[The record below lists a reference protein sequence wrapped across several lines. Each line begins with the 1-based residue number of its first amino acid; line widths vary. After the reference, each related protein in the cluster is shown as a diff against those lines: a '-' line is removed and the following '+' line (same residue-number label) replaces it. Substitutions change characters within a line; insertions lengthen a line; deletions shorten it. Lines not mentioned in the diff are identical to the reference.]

1 MANASDFLSLEKVD
15 AHNHLNLGMRYAS
28 YVSWAGFY
36 IPNFPRKMNG
46 LGEMHEVIGQYTRN
60 RSATAKDVQDLI
72 TLSVKD
78 AIADGVTVLEGS
90 CDISF
95 VHHCNDSVD
104 EYVELIHGI
113 VKKFEGQIE
122 LLPELGMGKL
132 FDKTKIDAWV
142 PPLLESGIFK
152 SIDLYGPEVEDGI
165 DQFKYI
171 YDMAGKLGIKKKAHV
186 GEFSDA
192 KSVRSFIEFFELDEV
207 QHGIGAAYD
216 DSVLQFI
223 KDRNIRCNVTPA
235 SNIMLSAVKSLEEHP
250 IKKLVEFGI
259 PVTICTDDLLFFNRS
274 VSEQCADLINANVLT
289 EEQVKS
295 ILKQGVESYKK

>member
-28 YVSWAGFY
+28 YVPWAGFY

-46 LGEMHEVIGQYTRN
+46 LGEMHEVIAQYTRN
-60 RSATAKDVQDLI
+60 RSATARDVQDLI

-122 LLPELGMGKL
+122 LRPELGMGKL

-207 QHGIGAAYD
+207 QHGIGAAND

-235 SNIMLSAVKSLEEHP
+235 SNVMLSAVKSLEEHP

-274 VSEQCADLINANVLT
+274 VSEQCADLVNANVLT

>member
-1 MANASDFLSLEKVD
+1 MVNASDFLSLEKVD

-72 TLSVKD
+72 TLSIQD
-78 AIADGVTVLEGS
+78 AITDGVTILEGS
-90 CDISF
+90 CDIGF
-95 VHHCNDSVD
+95 VNHCGGSVD
-104 EYVELIHGI
+104 AYIELIDKI
-113 VKKFEGQIE
+113 VKKFEGQIDVR
-122 LLPELGMGKL
+122 PELGMGKL
-132 FDKTKIDAWV
+132 FDKTKIDMWV
-142 PPLLESGIFK
+142 KPLLESGVFK
-152 SIDLYGPEVEDGI
+152 SIDLYGPEVEDGL

-171 YDMAGKLGIKKKAHV
+171 YDMAGKLGIKRKAHV

-192 KSVRSFIEFFELDEV
+192 KSVKAFIEIFELDEV
-207 QHGIGAAYD
+207 QHGIGAAND

-235 SNIMLSAVKSLEEHP
+235 SNVMLSAVKSLEEHP
-250 IKKLVEFGI
+250 IKKMVEFGI
-259 PVTICTDDLLFFNRS
+259 PVTICTDDLMFFNRS

-289 EEQVKS
+289 EEQVRK
-295 ILKQGVESYKK
+295 ILSESVASYKK

>member
-1 MANASDFLSLEKVD
+1 MANVSDFLTLEKVD

-28 YVSWAGFY
+28 YVPWAGFY

-46 LGEMHEVIGQYTRN
+46 LGEMHEVIAQYTRN

-95 VHHCNDSVD
+95 VHHCNDSID

-122 LLPELGMGKL
+122 LRPELGMGKL

-207 QHGIGAAYD
+207 QHGIGAAND

-235 SNIMLSAVKSLEEHP
+235 SNVMLSAVKSLEEHP

-274 VSEQCADLINANVLT
+274 VSEQCADLVNANVLT

>member
-1 MANASDFLSLEKVD
+1 MANVSDFLTLEKVD

-28 YVSWAGFY
+28 YVPWAGFY

-46 LGEMHEVIGQYTRN
+46 LGEMHEVIAQYTRN

-122 LLPELGMGKL
+122 LRPELGMGKL
-132 FDKTKIDAWV
+132 FDKSKIDAWV

-171 YDMAGKLGIKKKAHV
+171 YDLAGKLGIKKKAHV

-192 KSVRSFIEFFELDEV
+192 KSVRCFIEFFELDEV
-207 QHGIGAAYD
+207 QHGIGAAND

-274 VSEQCADLINANVLT
+274 VSEQCADLVNANVLT